1 MEYNL
6 TQPIAERKTKTVY
19 RDGNKTIKLFIENYS
34 KAAILNEA
42 LIQSRVEESTDLK
55 ISRLLEVTKI
65 ENRWAL
71 VTEFIEGT
79 PLDVLMREHSE
90 KQDEYLNL
98 FVNIQLEIMSKKVS
112 TLNRLKDKYRR
123 KLEEAD
129 IDDTTRYELL
139 QRLEGTKNHDKLCHG
154 DFNPSNVIINA
165 NGEYSIIDWAHATQG
180 NASADVA
187 KTFLLFSL
195 NGQTELAEKYL
206 DLFTEKSG
214 IERRGIQRW
223 IPIVAAV
230 QLKKGGAENRE
241 FLESTLTVG
250 KESLKYNTQ
259 PEGETGNIK
268 TVIPNIKDEYID
280 KVEIIKGFTINKY
293 SR

>member
-6 TQPIAERKTKTVY
+6 NEPIAERKTKTVY

-42 LIQSRVEESTDLK
+42 LIQARVEEKTDLNM
-55 ISRLLEVTKI
+55 SRLLEVTKI

-79 PLDVLMREHSE
+79 PLDVLMREHPE
-90 KQDEYLNL
+90 RQEEYLNL
-98 FVNIQLEIMSKKVS
+98 FVNIQLEIMSKRVP

-123 KLEEAD
+123 KLAEAD

-195 NGQTELAEKYL
+195 NGQTELAERYL

-241 FLESTLTVG
+241 FLE
-250 KESLKYNTQ
+250 KW
-259 PEGETGNIK
+259 
-268 TVIPNIKDEYID
+268 ID
-280 KVEIIKGFTINKY
+280 VVDYE
-293 SR
+293 